1 MRSRATAVLLAL
13 ALGAAACGGGDDDG
27 ESSATTAAG
36 SATTAAPGTGGE
48 GGEGGEAGGGGAT
61 TTAPGGGTAT
71 TGGSGGGGATATTTA
86 PARADLANAV
96 LRQSDFP
103 AGWTSEPGDGG
114 DDRSDEALERCL
126 GLPAGGDRPEARS
139 PDFSVGD
146 AITQASSAVEQAPDA
161 ASVDREFA
169 AVAGPRFLDCAARQ
183 FDASIAQE
191 SPGARFNPSRAE
203 RISFPTRGDGTTAV
217 RLTVTLD
224 AGGGQQLPFFADV
237 VFVRKGLLELSFS
250 FVNAGA
256 PFDAGLA
263 ADLVAKVV
271 GRA

>member
-1 MRSRATAVLLAL
+1 MRSRVRAVLLAL

-27 ESSATTAAG
+27 EASATTAAG

-48 GGEGGEAGGGGAT
+48 GGEAGGGT
-61 TTAPGGGTAT
+61 TAAPGGGTAT
-71 TGGSGGGGATATTTA
+71 TVAGGGGGTATTTA

-146 AITQASSAVEQAPDA
+146 AITQASSAVELAPDA

-169 AVAGPRFLDCAARQ
+169 AVSGPRFLDCAARQ
-183 FDASIAQE
+183 FDASVARE
-191 SPGARFNPSRAE
+191 SPGARFSPSRAE

-224 AGGGQQLPFFADV
+224 AGGGQQVPFFADV
-237 VFVRKGLLELSFS
+237 VFVRKGLLELSFT